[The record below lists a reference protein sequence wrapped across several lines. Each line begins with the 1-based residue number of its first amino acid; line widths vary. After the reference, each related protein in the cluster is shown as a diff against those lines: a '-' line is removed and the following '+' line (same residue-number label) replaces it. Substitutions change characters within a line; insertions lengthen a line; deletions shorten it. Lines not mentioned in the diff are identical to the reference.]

1 MADRDEELI
10 TGEFARARSA
20 EGEETLAI
28 RAEITETRE
37 RMGDTIEEIGER
49 LNPRHLKQQVK
60 EDVRDATIGRVE
72 NMAHNAAD
80 RVKEARRTIA
90 ETVRENPIP
99 AALAGIG
106 LGWLYLNSRKHDSH
120 DQYGYGRSGEW
131 RSGGAGYGR
140 EMSGGY
146 SGRTTGYGAGYAE
159 RGYREGGRFGEREEE
174 GKLEH
179 LRERVSEAG
188 HKVGERASE
197 LGHNVAEGA
206 SHLGERAQEVAS
218 DVAHNVAETTRRQA
232 QRVEDRFYENP
243 LMVGAASLALGLAT
257 GMAMP
262 PTRTESKL
270 MGGARDQFMN
280 RVKETAEETTDK
292 VKHVAERVADEAQ
305 DTAKEAAREEG
316 LTG

>member
-1 MADRDEELI
+1 MEDRNEELI
-10 TGEFARARSA
+10 TGEFAHARSP
-20 EGEETLAI
+20 GGDETLAI

-80 RVKEARRTIA
+80 RVKETRRTIT

-106 LGWLYLNSRKHDSH
+106 LGWLYLNSRKQEKRDSFGYG
-120 DQYGYGRSGEW
+120 DWRSADSGYGRGF
-131 RSGGAGYGR
+131 
-140 EMSGGY
+140 SGGY
-146 SGRTTGYGAGYAE
+146 GGRATGYGGGYAE
-159 RGYREGGRFGEREEE
+159 RGYREGGIGGQEEE

-179 LRERVSEAG
+179 LRERASDAG
-188 HKVGERASE
+188 HKMGERASE
-197 LGHNVAEGA
+197 LGHDIAEGA
-206 SHLGERAQEVAS
+206 SHLGERTQEIAS
-218 DVAHNVAETTRRQA
+218 GVAHSVAETTRHQA

-243 LMVGAASLALGLAT
+243 LMVGAASLALGLAA

-262 PTRTESKL
+262 PTRTETRL
-270 MGGARDQFMN
+270 MGEARDQFVD
-280 RVKETAEETTDK
+280 RVKETAEETGEK
-292 VKHVAERVADEAQ
+292 VKHVAERVADEAG